1 MTDGRF
7 EATNSIR
14 PNNWDQRLLWTE
26 RPQFQQLDPEIRY
39 DESCP
44 FHDLK
49 ADGCFQPEYGLM
61 HDNDKQMT
69 PNRLVKRPDGNRM
82 RMGGPQAKH
91 SGMGG
96 YLIPLDTAAPRA
108 QSAPKLAGKPWGT
121 GGKIGLFSKPAYV
134 PCPEG
139 EKPAARGA
147 GSAHPRGPFSNQT
160 KLGAPVPYMPDD
172 RRAGPHRGHWRLSTG
187 TYNGKPLAPVLPAL
201 PPKADPAPADKEPL
215 RRAPFRNPHNGG
227 AFGQHPTHMPTPYTD
242 YPDARRA
249 GGPLFT
255 YAAKSKRTPP
265 IQVPWT
271 TLPQTA
277 DPSKDYK

>member
-14 PNNWDQRLLWTE
+14 PNNWDQRFLWSE
-26 RPQFQQLDPEIRY
+26 RPQFQKLDPEIRY

-61 HDNDKQMT
+61 HDNDVRMSPGK
-69 PNRLVKRPDGNRM
+69 LVKRPDGNRM
-82 RMGGPQAKH
+82 KMGGPQPKH
-91 SGMGG
+91 NGMGG
-96 YLIPLDTAAPRA
+96 YLIPVDAAAPRA
-108 QSAPKLAGKPWGT
+108 LSAPKLQGKPWGT
-121 GGKIGLFSKPAYV
+121 GGKIGLFSKPGYV

-139 EKPAARGA
+139 EKDRSLTASRA
-147 GSAHPRGPFSNQT
+147 PFRNAT

-172 RRAGPHRGHWRLSTG
+172 RKLGPKSNQWRLSAG
-187 TYNGKPLAPVLPAL
+187 TYKPKDLPAVLPAL
-201 PPKADPAPADKEPL
+201 PPKAEASPKEQQPL

-265 IQVPWT
+265 IQVPWS

-277 DPSKDYK
+277 DPHQDY